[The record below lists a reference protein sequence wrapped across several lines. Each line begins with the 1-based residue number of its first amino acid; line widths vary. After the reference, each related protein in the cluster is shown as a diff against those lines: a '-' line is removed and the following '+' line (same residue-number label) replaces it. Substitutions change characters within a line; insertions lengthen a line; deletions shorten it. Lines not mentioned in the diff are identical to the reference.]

1 MNWKTQP
8 RTAGIYIA
16 AEVLADLSR
25 ENGVLAAG
33 ESLQA
38 GTVLGK
44 LTDTG
49 EYVQFDPAA
58 DTGAE
63 NATAILYASKDA
75 TDAAQPIV
83 VSARLTAVTGDELIW
98 PDEIAEP
105 AKEAAI
111 AALAANFVIVR

>member
-8 RTAGIYIA
+8 RTAGIYIV
-16 AEVLADLSR
+16 AEVAVALSR

-44 LTDTG
+44 LTATG
-49 EYVQFDPAA
+49 EYAQFDPAA
-58 DTGAE
+58 NDGSQ
-63 NATAILYASKDA
+63 NAAAILYASKDA

-98 PDEIAEP
+98 PDGIAEP
-105 AKEAAI
+105 DKDAAI